1 MSIKAFLYIC
11 IAAFLFVLMN
21 RSLNKSYAKLRKKQA
36 SELKEIRGFK
46 VLDFEELDLRVRRSF
61 DPQYKFVLEDYAGNV
76 VPKEI
81 RVDTLVENTRTENY
95 VFEIIGDKIQLTKP
109 YGRKVGKVVVKERT
123 LNE

>member
-36 SELKEIRGFK
+36 NELKEIRGFK
-46 VLDFEELDLRVRRSF
+46 VLDFEELDLRVRGSF

-81 RVDTLVENTRTENY
+81 RVDALVENTQIENY
-95 VFEIIGDKIQLTKP
+95 VFEIMGDNIRLTKP
-109 YGRKVGKVVVKERT
+109 YGKKAGKIVVKERT
-123 LNE
+123 ANE